1 MLHLTTWTRRPR
13 DRRERGAAAVEFALI
28 VPILMTVIIGIVE
41 FGMAFNFRT
50 QLNNATSVAARS
62 YAIDRNW
69 NVARANVTGLAPTA
83 TVTKS
88 VDCTASNVGASVT
101 ITSTVTRASIT
112 GLFGNSFTY
121 RVRGVAQCS

>member
-13 DRRERGAAAVEFALI
+13 GERERGAAAVEFALV
-28 VPILMTVIIGIVE
+28 VPILMTIIIGIVE

-69 NVARANVTGLAPTA
+69 TTARANVLGLAPTA
-83 TVTKS
+83 SITKS
-88 VDCTASNVGASVT
+88 LDCTSANVGAAVT
-101 ITSTVTRASIT
+101 ITSTVTRSSIT
-112 GLFGNSFTY
+112 GLFGSNFTY
-121 RVRGVAQCS
+121 RVRGVAQCT